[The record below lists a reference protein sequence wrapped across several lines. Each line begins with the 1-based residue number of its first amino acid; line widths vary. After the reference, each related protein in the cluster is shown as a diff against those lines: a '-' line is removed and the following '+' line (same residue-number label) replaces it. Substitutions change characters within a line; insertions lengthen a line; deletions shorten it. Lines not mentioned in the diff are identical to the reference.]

1 MRAEV
6 IGVGTEILLGQICND
21 NAQWIS
27 ERLAEIGVDVRNHQ
41 AVGDN
46 LERIEDIHCDGVG
59 ALVVEMTPDSAAQ
72 SFVCL
77 TNVDWFSII
86 IEEGV
91 DAPLMAA
98 DLVPVISR
106 GFEECVY
113 FLAYGDDVSGWTEH
127 VSGFVWRW
135 FCS

>member
-1 MRAEV
+1 MEHCEFGAIKV
-6 IGVGTEILLGQICND
+6 VAALLFWNGRDI
-21 NAQWIS
+21 
-27 ERLAEIGVDVRNHQ
+27 ERPDSNFC
-41 AVGDN
+41 N

-113 FLAYGDDVSGWTEH
+113 FLAYGDDVSGWTEQ